1 MPDDPAGRQ
10 APLNEEYLRKHTIG
24 ELEPLSGPVRLV
36 DYDPDWPR
44 LFQHEA
50 STVRAALGDRALRIE
65 HVGSTSVP
73 GLAAKPIIDI
83 ILVVADSA
91 LESAYVHPLEEAG
104 YRLRI
109 REPEWH
115 EHRMFKGSNIAVHL
129 HVYSAGCPEIGRL
142 MAFRDRLRNNAGDRE
157 LYARTKHALAGQTW
171 KYGQN
176 YADAKTAVIEEILS
190 RVPRS

>member
-1 MPDDPAGRQ
+1 MPDGPFVRQ
-10 APLNEEYLRKHTIG
+10 APLSEEYLREHTIG
-24 ELEPLSGPVRLV
+24 ELKPVSGPIRLV
-36 DYDPDWPR
+36 DYDPEWPR

-50 STVRAALGDRALRIE
+50 ETIRAALGERALRIE

-91 LESAYVHPLEEAG
+91 DEPAYVQPLEEAG

-115 EHRMFKGSNIAVHL
+115 QHRMFKGSKTDLHL
-129 HVYSAGCPEIGRL
+129 HVYSAGCPEIGRVL
-142 MAFRDRLRNNAGDRE
+142 AFRDRLRASAGDRE
-157 LYARTKHALAGQTW
+157 LYARTKRALAGQTW

-190 RVPRS
+190 RVPRN